1 MVSKLTWIS
10 LEFAFKLYR
19 LFNSMPMHIIRKG
32 NYLTIRR
39 LSWFRFILWFTTCVV
54 LPVIMEIHFIVFA
67 GNRLTQEDKLE
78 NLEMQQTVV
87 CLVFAAGLM
96 LTIFMN
102 TVWLWQKETISMMVC
117 EALTIDAQ
125 LEGINLYIFRLK
137 VKSD

>member
-1 MVSKLTWIS
+1 
-10 LEFAFKLYR
+10 
-19 LFNSMPMHIIRKG
+19 
-32 NYLTIRR
+32 
-39 LSWFRFILWFTTCVV
+39 VV